1 MSVLAAMIT
10 ACPETVGSATKG
22 KRCLNGSSTASL
34 PPVRSRSRSRP
45 PLRPHV
51 VNGLRSL
58 SASAVSPRTRCSSP
72 WERSSRPWQS
82 LLFHPTSRFPVRRS
96 LGPLGGAASDRCAVT
111 SEVTCCWVPPAAAVV
126 PAVVAV
132 VLAPPSS
139 NGPFSRDALDQSAA
153 VEYVRAVLFGSLFL
167 TAISSAVAA
176 VPQPGDF
183 LAETFVGCFFLGLS
197 SALAALL
204 RPQGLL
210 LALRRVEAE
219 ARAKSY
225 AAAIERQ
232 LKACADAGVPAWMMK
247 TSPWSGIFLRLA
259 IVTKAGTPV
268 GLWFLGVF
276 LWEEMLAG
284 GTTLGRA
291 GSAGLIAIV
300 LGSLAGASWPLAFQA
315 RGDWLSIEA
324 GRARWAEFVSYL
336 FLGTILLSLIGV
348 LSAGIWLSDEV
359 WWRRGIGLATGVT
372 GVLGLVWPVARAN
385 SRLAVAVDYRCLLQR
400 SQVASDQWALLGG
413 VDEDRETYEWPFP
426 RTRPV
431 VE

>member
-1 MSVLAAMIT
+1 MFERIVDRELAARAFTI
-10 ACPETVGSATKG
+10 EESASVASARRQWAPIA
-22 KRCLNGSSTASL
+22 KRI
-34 PPVRSRSRSRP
+34 
-45 PLRPHV
+45 
-51 VNGLRSL
+51 RSL
-58 SASAVSPRTRCSSP
+58 AKDTLLIALGAVIAALAVVALPSHLSIPGETQSWFSWWCSI
-72 WERSSRPWQS
+72 
-82 LLFHPTSRFPVRRS
+82 RS
-96 LGPLGGAASDRCAVT
+96 LRGDIRSDMLLG
-111 SEVTCCWVPPAAAVV
+111 PPAAAVV

-225 AAAIERQ
+225 EAAIERQ
-232 LKACADAGVPAWMMK
+232 LKVCADAGVPAWMMK